1 MNIRR
6 LSTFLGLFLIVA
18 TCSNAQVSVTTELP
32 ASAAPGGEFEV
43 TLNVNKEDV
52 TGFAK
57 LQQELPTGF
66 EATAGQTSN
75 ATFSFKDRKVKFLW
89 MALPNDAKFTVSY
102 KVKVAPEVSGSQI
115 IEGTFAYIKDN
126 ATEKYQIAKD
136 IITIG
141 ADGAADAQEAAN
153 AAILADAKA
162 KEEAE
167 AAAREA
173 AAAEEAPAEEVV
185 EEVVETAEEVVETTE
200 EVVEE
205 VAETA
210 TEVINES
217 AGEGNGQE
225 EADRQEAERQEK
237 AAELARL
244 KAEKAKREAE
254 EAKAAADAPA
264 EEAAPAEAAPS
275 YNDAM
280 LKTSPG
286 LVFRVQ
292 VLAGP
297 NSVTTEAVS
306 AKLGISETVMK
317 EEVDGMF
324 KYVVGEFGSY
334 RPAKTFSNTL
344 RDGSGVEG
352 PFVVAYKDGQRIH
365 VKEALEMAGQ

>member
-6 LSTFLGLFLIVA
+6 LSTVLGLFLIA
-18 TCSNAQVSVTTELP
+18 SMCSTAQVSVTTELP

-43 TLNVNKEDV
+43 KLNVNKEDV

-66 EATAGQTSN
+66 VATAGETSN

-89 MALPNDAKFTVSY
+89 MALPNEATFSVSY
-102 KVKVAPEVSGSQI
+102 KIKVAADVSGSQI

-126 ATEKYQIAKD
+126 ATEKYQIPKD
-136 IITIG
+136 IITVG
-141 ADGAADAQEAAN
+141 ADGAVDAQEAAN

-167 AAAREA
+167 AAARDA
-173 AAAEEAPAEEVV
+173 AAAEEAPAEEVTETATETA
-185 EEVVETAEEVVETTE
+185 EEVTETAEEVVEETE
-200 EVVEE
+200 EMVEE
-205 VAETA
+205 
-210 TEVINES
+210 
-217 AGEGNGQE
+217 E
-225 EADRQEAERQEK
+225 EDNSEAEAAAAK
-237 AAELARL
+237 AAADKKAKEAELAKL

-254 EAKAAADAPA
+254 EAATKEAP
-264 EEAAPAEAAPS
+264 EAEAAPS

-297 NSVTTEAVS
+297 NSISTEAVA
-306 AKLGISETVMK
+306 AKLGISEEVLK

-344 RDGSGVEG
+344 RDGSGVQG
-352 PFVVAYKDGQRIH
+352 PFVVAYKDGGRIH

>member
-89 MALPNDAKFTVSY
+89 MALPNDATFSVSY
-102 KVKVAPEVSGSQI
+102 KVKVAAEVSGSQI

-141 ADGAADAQEAAN
+141 ADAAVDAQEAAN

-162 KEEAE
+162 KEEAD

-185 EEVVETAEEVVETTE
+185 EEVAEEVAETAE

-205 VAETA
+205 VAE
-210 TEVINES
+210 EVAEQINES

-254 EAKAAADAPA
+254 EAKSA
-264 EEAAPAEAAPS
+264 EEAAAPAEEAAPS

-365 VKEALEMAGQ
+365 VKEALELAGQ